1 MFFGISSLN
10 ISRAAD
16 RAFYMDTTNYN
27 ALSTNYAANHGT
39 YNVMVDYF
47 WIAVRGCNSSHPW
60 FVVAD
65 QSCESDNN
73 CPGGTHQT
81 NPGSFCLGCYY
92 TC

>member
-1 MFFGISSLN
+1 MSSFN

-16 RAFYMDTTNYN
+16 RIYSFKTDVYSNLANSYTT
-27 ALSTNYAANHGT
+27 NHGT
-39 YNVMVDYF
+39 YSILVDYF
-47 WIAVRGCNSSHPW
+47 WISVRGCNSSHPW

-65 QSCESDNN
+65 QSCVSNNN
-73 CPGGTHQT
+73 CPAGTHET